1 MRKAGVKSVGE
12 DKDTDGQTDRQTETV
27 QQQRQQ
33 RFENMETKTTR
44 PDISSAGIQQKVQF
58 HSLNI
63 NTKKQQHRFLCKMW
77 LLCFLVCL
85 ILKKTMN

>member
-33 RFENMETKTTR
+33 QFENTETK
-44 PDISSAGIQQKVQF
+44 
-58 HSLNI
+58 N
-63 NTKKQQHRFLCKMW
+63 N
-77 LLCFLVCL
+77 
-85 ILKKTMN
+85 KT